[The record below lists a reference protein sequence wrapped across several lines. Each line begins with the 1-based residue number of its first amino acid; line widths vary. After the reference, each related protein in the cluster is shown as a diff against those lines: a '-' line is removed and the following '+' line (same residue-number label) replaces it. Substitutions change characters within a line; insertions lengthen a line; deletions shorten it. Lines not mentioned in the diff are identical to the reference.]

1 VLKYRT
7 TTTGAQP
14 RRRRP
19 LRWAVIAVAAAA
31 AVLTPVGVAAHAS
44 AADAPVLTATP
55 ASLTFPGQQV
65 GTTSAAQTVT
75 LANDNSIALD
85 IQYIEIAQLGFEL
98 SDNHCTG
105 DVAPG
110 GTCTF
115 SVTFSPSA
123 PQSYSSELV
132 IGEGANG
139 GVEGIEFNTTYVSL
153 TGTGNGQPPAPFT
166 FSPATVDFGTQA
178 NGTTSTTQTITVT
191 NTGSQQVETFP
202 ALTKLSGGRDPNLQ
216 GQGFAFPNDSCEE
229 AILGPG
235 ASCTVSV
242 EFTAFGQGSESAAL
256 TIRFT
261 PTQQN
266 QFTFTQL
273 GTTISATGL

>member
-1 VLKYRT
+1 M
-7 TTTGAQP
+7 
-14 RRRRP
+14 
-19 LRWAVIAVAAAA
+19 AAGAA
-31 AVLTPVGVAAHAS
+31 AVLTPAVLAAPAS

-55 ASLTFPGQQV
+55 ASLTFPDQQV
-65 GTTSAAQTVT
+65 GTISAPQTVT

-85 IQYIEIAQLGFEL
+85 IQYMVLAQGGYEL
-98 SDNHCTG
+98 SGNHCTG

-123 PQSYSSELV
+123 PQVYSSTLV
-132 IGEGANG
+132 IGEEANG
-139 GVEGIEFNTTYVSL
+139 GVEGTEFNTTDVSL
-153 TGTGNGQPPAPFT
+153 TGTGTGQPPAPFT

-178 NGTTSTTQTITVT
+178 NGTTSTQTITVT

-202 ALTKLSGGRDPNLQ
+202 ALTKLSAGPDPNFE
-216 GQGFAFPNDSCEE
+216 GQGFGYPNDSCEE
-229 AILGPG
+229 AILDPG
-235 ASCTVSV
+235 ASCTVQV
-242 EFTAFGQGSESAAL
+242 EFTAFGQGFESAAL

>member
-1 VLKYRT
+1 MLKYRT

-14 RRRRP
+14 CRRRP

-31 AVLTPVGVAAHAS
+31 AVLTPAVLTAHAS

-55 ASLTFPGQQV
+55 ASLTFPDQQV

-75 LANDNSIALD
+75 LANDNGITLD

-132 IGEGANG
+132 IGEEANG
-139 GVEGIEFNTTYVSL
+139 GLLFNTTYVSL
-153 TGTGNGQPPAPFT
+153 TGTGTGQPPAPFT

-202 ALTKLSGGRDPNLQ
+202 ALTRLAGADPNHQ

-242 EFTAFGQGSESAAL
+242 EFTASGQGSESAAL

>member
-1 VLKYRT
+1 MLKSRT
-7 TTTGAQP
+7 TTTAAQP

-19 LRWAVIAVAAAA
+19 LRWAVIAVAAGAA
-31 AVLTPVGVAAHAS
+31 AVLTPAVLAAPAS

-75 LANDNSIALD
+75 LANDNSITLD

-132 IGEGANG
+132 IGEEANG
-139 GVEGIEFNTTYVSL
+139 GLLRNTTYVSL
-153 TGTGNGQPPAPFT
+153 TGTGTGQPPAPFT
-166 FSPATVDFGTQA
+166 FSPATVDFGSQA

-202 ALTKLSGGRDPNLQ
+202 ALTRLAGGRDPNRQ
-216 GQGFAFPNDSCEE
+216 GQGFGFPNDSCEE

-242 EFTAFGQGSESAAL
+242 EFTASGQGSESAAL